1 MKKIFIFI
9 IIIMSITVL
18 LSGCST
24 SEDPYV
30 FEFDLNKNMYYSV
43 FIIDTDNA
51 VNKFS
56 HMSSSLD
63 RALTE
68 NEQNELNT
76 LLSESELREVKI
88 NDSIIG
94 DGMYFEINGDN
105 VLLLG
110 SENQLYCNIKNTTY
124 LVVKD
129 LDVRDYIINKYFDRT
144 IKSYA
149 KRYDELI
156 DYDNKLMLFN
166 RYFYAF
172 DNTEDLEFINSEK
185 SYTKEIDE
193 DEALEIAKKE
203 IDKNPYHKYN
213 EFTVYRDIKNEYY
226 GVLAAQENVLDYEE
240 FIVMD
245 KYGNLIYTK

>member
-1 MKKIFIFI
+1 MKNKFIFI
-9 IIIMSITVL
+9 LIIMSITVL

-30 FEFDLNKNMYYSV
+30 FEFDLNKKMYYSV
-43 FIIDTDNA
+43 FIIDTDNT
-51 VNKFS
+51 VKKFS
-56 HMSSSLD
+56 HMCSSLD
-63 RALTE
+63 RALTG

-76 LLSESELREVKI
+76 LLSQSELREVKI

-129 LDVRDYIINKYFDRT
+129 LGVRDYIINKYFDRS

-149 KRYDELI
+149 K
-156 DYDNKLMLFN
+156 
-166 RYFYAF
+166 
-172 DNTEDLEFINSEK
+172 
-185 SYTKEIDE
+185 
-193 DEALEIAKKE
+193 
-203 IDKNPYHKYN
+203 
-213 EFTVYRDIKNEYY
+213 
-226 GVLAAQENVLDYEE
+226 
-240 FIVMD
+240 
-245 KYGNLIYTK
+245 